1 MGGCIIDVKIYT
13 TQNLKP
19 MKPKVC
25 CAKREVCLLPPTS
38 CFLGGTKVF
47 WWRKRRQQK
56 NHRFKPSVR
65 NCLCSHFSQ
74 IFDWAAANIKAAAA
88 AHRYYLESKLFFV
101 QNSKCR
107 RSSFS
112 CRRLAAACLAVRGQ
126 QRLCHKWRQL
136 RFHFPENKNSA
147 RVVAFAQTCSRC
159 RTCYARQTCS
169 TCR

>member
-56 NHRFKPSVR
+56 ILASNPLYEIVSALTFHKYLIGQRQISKLLLLHIDIILNLNSFLSKTLNVVDQV
-65 NCLCSHFSQ
+65 SHVVGWPPRAWQYGGNKGSEIK
-74 IFDWAAANIKAAAA
+74 IFFHFIFNLIILS
-88 AHRYYLESKLFFV
+88 YYLSI
-101 QNSKCR
+101 
-107 RSSFS
+107 
-112 CRRLAAACLAVRGQ
+112 LA
-126 QRLCHKWRQL
+126 
-136 RFHFPENKNSA
+136 
-147 RVVAFAQTCSRC
+147 TSR
-159 RTCYARQTCS
+159 
-169 TCR
+169 

>member
-1 MGGCIIDVKIYT
+1 MQKILPRRHSNTGPQGQRETIYMGGCIIDVKIYT

-126 QRLCHKWRQL
+126 QRLWNQ
-136 RFHFPENKNSA
+136 RFLSFHIQSYHLILL
-147 RVVAFAQTCSRC
+147 S
-159 RTCYARQTCS
+159 
-169 TCR
+169 